1 MLFSLLDPNKVRLL
15 QYNQLLFCSYTR
27 SSCSKLRVLQLLL
40 KLDSGG
46 HFGCEDLEY
55 IDCVAYQFE
64 PLSNVSYNVLDGE
77 LLEDGPIQA
86 QMMPGGAQFFA
97 AGVE

>member
-1 MLFSLLDPNKVRLL
+1 M
-15 QYNQLLFCSYTR
+15 
-27 SSCSKLRVLQLLL
+27 LL

-46 HFGCEDLEY
+46 HVDCKDLEV

-77 LLEDGPIQA
+77 LLESGPVQA
-86 QMMPGGAQFFA
+86 QIFPGGAKFFSRV
-97 AGVE
+97 VE

>member
-1 MLFSLLDPNKVRLL
+1 M
-15 QYNQLLFCSYTR
+15 
-27 SSCSKLRVLQLLL
+27 LL

-46 HFGCEDLEY
+46 HVDCKDLEV

-64 PLSNVSYNVLDGE
+64 PLSKVSYNVLDGE

-86 QMMPGGAQFFA
+86 RFMPSGAQFFA
-97 AGVE
+97 GEVVE